1 MAVAL
6 WVRQSYIYV
15 RHVAERIK
23 ISRLGGPSATHANH
37 GRWGGDHGEP
47 WGIPPTALPDWT
59 RLPTERSAYQSGGNG
74 VGLA

>member
-47 WGIPPTALPDWT
+47 
-59 RLPTERSAYQSGGNG
+59 
-74 VGLA
+74 